1 MIHPLIQPIFRIQI
15 RPTTGR
21 LLQMQAP
28 RPLRDMWVSAM
39 AMSPAT
45 VSQITAMSDAFAVGP
60 REIVSNL
67 GYYKVHVLHICII
80 QRERR
85 QTICWIYEKF
95 ETKI

>member
-1 MIHPLIQPIFRIQI
+1 MR
-15 RPTTGR
+15 G
-21 LLQMQAP
+21 
-28 RPLRDMWVSAM
+28 MWVSAM
-39 AMSPAT
+39 ALSA
-45 VSQITAMSDAFAVGP
+45 TAMSRITTMCFAFEVGP